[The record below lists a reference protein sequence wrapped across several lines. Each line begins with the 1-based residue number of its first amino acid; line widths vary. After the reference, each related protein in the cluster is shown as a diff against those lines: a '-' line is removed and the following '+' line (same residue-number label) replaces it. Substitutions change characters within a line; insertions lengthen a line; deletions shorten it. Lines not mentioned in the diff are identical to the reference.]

1 MSLKIMLVE
10 DEPHWQEGIKAFLSL
25 KPDWKLV
32 SITDNFEAAVN
43 AYQTHQPNIILL
55 DWNIKGEK
63 DGLDVAEELHL
74 LGVPEDHMII
84 VSGSD
89 PSVIPTNPYHYVPK
103 QSVST
108 KLIATIEAIQEKA
121 SFKSPNQ
128 T

>member
-1 MSLKIMLVE
+1 VSLKIMLVE

-25 KPDWKLV
+25 KPEWQLV
-32 SITDNFEAAVN
+32 STTDNFEAAVQ
-43 AYQTHQPNIILL
+43 AYQTHLPDIILL

-63 DGLDVAEELHL
+63 DGLDVAEALHL
-74 LGVPEDHMII
+74 LGAPDNHMIV

-89 PSVIPTNPYHYVPK
+89 PSVIPENPYHYVPK

-108 KLIATIEAIQEKA
+108 KLIATIEAIQENA
-121 SFKSPNQ
+121 NFKSPHQ